1 MEIENE
7 PDSTGMKQRGF
18 SAIELIGVLAII
30 AILTALLLPR
40 IKQMGASPPNVIQAV
55 NGAHLLETT
64 IAVQG
69 ARSAVN
75 AHVNQF
81 GSLAMVNGNPLNFAE
96 SYDQFGQVLLTE
108 GLIDRPFSPG
118 LGTSAILRLVKTSG
132 LSAASPVD
140 ALNGGYDID
149 ADGRNDVA
157 GSAYVVEAVLGG
169 VTQAEAK
176 ALNDRVDGPQLGG
189 GASGDDFLG
198 RVVYRKAGSD
208 GRTEVHIY
216 IAQGR

>member
-1 MEIENE
+1 
-7 PDSTGMKQRGF
+7 MKQRGF

-40 IKQMGASPPNVIQAV
+40 IKQMGASPPNVFQTV

-69 ARSAVN
+69 VRSAVN
-75 AHVNQF
+75 AHISQF
-81 GSLAMVNGNPLNFAE
+81 GSLATSNGNPLNFDE

-108 GLIDRPFSPG
+108 GLLDRPFSPG
-118 LGTSAILRLVKTSG
+118 LGTNALLRLVKVSG
-132 LSAASPVD
+132 LSTASPED
-140 ALNGGYDID
+140 ALNGAYDID
-149 ADGRNDVA
+149 GDGRNDVA
-157 GSAYVVEAVLGG
+157 GSAYVVEAVLSGL
-169 VTQAEAK
+169 TQAEAK

-198 RVVYRKAGSD
+198 RVVYRKPGAD

-216 IAQGR
+216 ILHGR